1 MTSDAG
7 ASTGS
12 AEAAPDPRLAAA
24 VETAREAA
32 QVEAGESPVG
42 RHVDAQVEPPGDA
55 VTHLFEAEL
64 PGYRG
69 WYWAVTVASGGPE
82 YPVTVSEVVLLPG
95 PDALI
100 APDWVPWTE
109 RVRAGDLGVG
119 DLLPTHPEDPRL
131 VPSYL
136 ADEAGMGDEL
146 APELGL
152 DRVRVLSRQ
161 ARLDLAERWREGAHG
176 PDSPMARSAPASCVT
191 CGFYLPLA
199 GVLSAV
205 FGVCGNELAPADG
218 QVVHAEYGCGAH
230 SEVDVDTSAVIPVA
244 ELVYDDGELDLLP
257 AAMPDAREPGTG
269 DPDTGA
275 VDSGTSAGREL
286 DVWA

>member
-1 MTSDAG
+1 MTPDAG
-7 ASTGS
+7 ASTGI
-12 AEAAPDPRLAAA
+12 AKAATDPRLAAA

-32 QVEAGESPVG
+32 QIEAGESPVG
-42 RHVDAQVEPPGDA
+42 GHVDAQVEPPGDA

-82 YPVTVSEVVLLPG
+82 HPVTVSEVVLLPG
-95 PDALI
+95 PDALA

-131 VPSYL
+131 VPGYL
-136 ADEAGMGDEL
+136 ADEGWVGDEL
-146 APELGL
+146 APGLGL

-176 PDSPMARSAPASCVT
+176 PESPMARSAPASCVT
-191 CGFYLPLA
+191 CGFYVPLA
-199 GVLSAV
+199 GVLSTA

-230 SEVDVDTSAVIPVA
+230 SEVDVDTSAAIPIA
-244 ELVYDDGELDLLP
+244 ELIYDDGELDLQLT
-257 AAMPDAREPGTG
+257 ATIPDASDPDTG
-269 DPDTGA
+269 DPDA
-275 VDSGTSAGREL
+275 NDSDTSDTREP
-286 DVWA
+286 DAWA

>member
-1 MTSDAG
+1 MVGGDALVRHNQGVTSDAAG
-7 ASTGS
+7 STGI
-12 AEAAPDPRLAAA
+12 AEPATDPRLAAA

-32 QVEAGESPVG
+32 RTEAGESLVG
-42 RHVDAQVEPPGDA
+42 VHVDAQVERPGDA
-55 VTHLFEAEL
+55 VTHLFEAGL

-69 WYWAVTVASGGPE
+69 WHWAVTVASGGPE

-95 PDALI
+95 PDALV

-119 DLLPTHPEDPRL
+119 DLLPTDPDDSRL
-131 VPSYL
+131 VPGYL
-136 ADEAGMGDEL
+136 ADEGLTGDEL

-152 DRVRVLSRQ
+152 GRARVLSREG
-161 ARLDLAERWREGAHG
+161 RLDLAERWRESERG

-199 GVLSAV
+199 GALAAA

-230 SEVDVDTSAVIPVA
+230 SEVDVDISATIPVA
-244 ELVYDDGELDLLP
+244 ELVYDDAELDVQIATDL
-257 AAMPDAREPGTG
+257 
-269 DPDTGA
+269 PDTG
-275 VDSGTSAGREL
+275 V
-286 DVWA
+286 